1 MKILGVPSWR
11 DISVRN
17 QAHWFTCSP
26 QTPSSI
32 SFRDICSREMLKA
45 MVSPI
50 NITDNIHMLNERSLQ
65 RHMNTD
71 YDLMESEIAVV
82 VKDKYAQSQGK

>member
-1 MKILGVPSWR
+1 
-11 DISVRN
+11 
-17 QAHWFTCSP
+17 
-26 QTPSSI
+26 
-32 SFRDICSREMLKA
+32 